1 MLKQPKVSAEELQW
15 RAESDAHALKRAQE
29 IMGDNSRLKMAQGY
43 IQKELTAIQNVAK
56 SVGVKATT
64 AKSPAKATAKK
75 TTTKKTTTKGGRK

>member
-1 MLKQPKVSAEELQW
+1 MFMSSRPKVSAEELQW

-29 IMGDNSRLKMAQGY
+29 IMGDSSRLKMAQGY

-56 SVGVKATT
+56 SVGVKAS
-64 AKSPAKATAKK
+64 AKPATKK